1 MDYFLDFLSK
11 KVSDFRHVATFGVPS
26 KSCEDS
32 GILRESPGEFIVAQM
47 FPAGSVGFLGNTTVT
62 TVTLACA
69 EGMNRHSQGTAFSFP
84 ECGLG
89 YKLMILI
96 STNTAVYQH
105 TTNIY

>member
-11 KVSDFRHVATFGVPS
+11 KVSDCRHVATFGVPS

-47 FPAGSVGFLGNTTVT
+47 VPPGSVGFLGNTTVT

-84 ECGLG
+84 G
-89 YKLMILI
+89 MWIRI
-96 STNTAVYQH
+96 QTHDSNFHQH
-105 TTNIY
+105 RSLSKYE